1 MSDLPS
7 LSSNDVQELLQFLY
21 VCPIG
26 LVAFRADGEIR
37 IINPETVKLLVPI
50 LGVTDFTNVFS
61 MLDEVWPELADVVG
75 DWPGDAGNIVLD
87 RRVKS
92 RADVGPSLLSLS
104 VKCVTADSFILWLTD
119 VSLAVAAEDALRE
132 SESRLRS
139 VFENIDEGYCV
150 CEMILDASGSAIDY
164 RFLEVNARFEESS
177 GLVDP
182 VGRTVK
188 ELVPEIEPVWIE
200 TYARVAFGGERLRFE
215 QGSDTLDRWFDVF
228 AMPMQRPGRFA
239 VVFKDQTAHHKAELA
254 LEDSERRFRSMA
266 EHLPVLVWVHDR
278 EGRRTWMNQTYCDYF
293 GVSRASAADQPSLL
307 DHYSNEGAIAAS
319 EFAAA
324 IAAREPFHGEVQV
337 RRGDGALRWVESW
350 AHPQFDGAGTY
361 LGHLGTSVDVN
372 DRVVYARHLAEMV
385 ESERR
390 TRETE
395 HNIAVVLQRALLPDH
410 LVEHPRLSLSAR
422 YSAAGELAD
431 VGGDWYDT
439 FEWSGRYVG
448 VVVGDV
454 VGHDIAAAT
463 VMGQLR
469 HGVRALAP
477 FLQPRPADVLAAYAH
492 CVRNHG
498 NAFATAGCVI
508 IDTDTG
514 IATYSLAG
522 HPPPLLIQPDG
533 STVWLDAAPAP
544 PMYEDRVDQYFE
556 ASIVMAPGATIVM
569 YSDGLIERR
578 GENLTRGLER
588 LSHLASRQ
596 AVIADTDSLA
606 ALLVEE
612 LTANA
617 VVEDDIVVVC
627 VRWQP
632 ASLS

>member
-1 MSDLPS
+1 MNDLP
-7 LSSNDVQELLQFLY
+7 LLPPDDLQQLLQFLH

-37 IINPETVKLLVPI
+37 IVNPETVKLLIPI
-50 LGVTDFTNVFS
+50 LGVTDVTNVFS
-61 MLDEVWPELADVVG
+61 MLEEVWPELADVIG
-75 DWPGDAGNIVLD
+75 DWPGDAGNIILD
-87 RRVKS
+87 RRLKS
-92 RADVGPSLLSLS
+92 TAAVGPSWLSLS
-104 VKCVTADSFILWLTD
+104 VKCVTNDSFILWLTD
-119 VSLAVAAEDALRE
+119 VSLAVAPGEALGE
-132 SESRLRS
+132 SESQLRS
-139 VFENIDEGYCV
+139 VFDTIDEGYCV
-150 CEMILDASGSAIDY
+150 CEMILDGSGSAIDY
-164 RFLEVNARFEESS
+164 RFLEVNARFEEFA
-177 GLVDP
+177 GVVDP
-182 VGRTVK
+182 VGRTIK
-188 ELVPEIEPVWIE
+188 DLLPEIEPVWIE
-200 TYARVAFGGERLRFE
+200 TYARVALGGETLRFE
-215 QGSDTLDRWFDVF
+215 QGAATLDRWFDVF
-228 AMPMQRPGRFA
+228 AMPMPQRGRFA
-239 VVFKDQTAHHKAELA
+239 VVFKDQTARHKAELA
-254 LEDSERRFRSMA
+254 LEDSELRFRSMA
-266 EHLPVLVWVHDR
+266 EHLPVLVWVHDG
-278 EGRRTWMNQTYCDYF
+278 EGRRTWVNQTYCDYF
-293 GVSRASAADQPSLL
+293 GVSRASAADQSSRLV
-307 DHYSNEGAIAAS
+307 HHSNEGAM
-319 EFAAA
+319 AAA
-324 IAAREPFHGEVQV
+324 EFVAAIEARQPFHGEVQV
-337 RRGDGALRWVESW
+337 RRGDGALRWLESW
-350 AHPQFDGAGTY
+350 AHPQFDRSGTY

-372 DRVVYARHLAEMV
+372 DRVVDAMHLAEMV

-390 TRETE
+390 TREKE

-410 LVEHPRLSLSAR
+410 VVEHPRLSLSAR

-477 FLQPRPADVLAAYAH
+477 FLQPSPADVLGAYAH

-498 NAFATAGCVI
+498 NTFATAGCVI
-508 IDTDTG
+508 VDTDTG

-522 HPPPLLIQPDG
+522 HPPPLVIQPDG
-533 STVWLDAAPAP
+533 SSVWLDAAPAP
-544 PMYEDRVDQYFE
+544 PMYGDRVDQYSE

-578 GENLTRGLER
+578 GEILTRGLER